1 MDLKFFAQ
9 LYDLAEVDKMLGE
22 TYWTPVDIAKIND
35 WVLRAAAIK
44 GEYHWHS
51 HQDDELFL
59 VYKGRI
65 VIETEKGA
73 IVLEEGQGTVIP
85 KGLSH
90 KPKADE
96 RAVILM
102 IEPIH
107 LKSTGG

>member
-1 MDLKFFAQ
+1 MDLKSLAQ
-9 LYDLAEVDKMLGE
+9 IYDLAEVDQRLGDN
-22 TYWTPVDIAKIND
+22 YWSPLDVAYIND

-59 VYKGRI
+59 VYKGQI
-65 VIETEKGA
+65 VIETEKGV
-73 IVLEEGQGTVIP
+73 ISLSEGQGTVIP

-90 KPKADE
+90 KPKAQE

-102 IEPIH
+102 IEPSK
-107 LKSTGG
+107 LKSSGD